1 VSSTEITSAAKL
13 HAALTAPDAE
23 TRLGTLEAVVADP
36 KTALTFGLH
45 ADRDLIDV
53 LLDQARSTP
62 LAAEWLTLVNALAVF
77 SDPRVAAF
85 FTGVL
90 AEHVD
95 PSVLFL
101 ASDYLATRRARIPRA
116 TLEQLLLQND
126 SPARARAAAPLMMG
140 IGVRTPA
147 ERLRVALLCEGA
159 GKAPPFA
166 NAADPYLAELRGPFL
181 HDARAALIAQ
191 GDDAATALFTYW
203 PALDD
208 ATREWLIEWSIA
220 TLPSSAIDSIVQ
232 RVVDSNDD
240 RLLRAALLRVAE
252 RSDVS
257 ITRSAE
263 VLAHW
268 LRHRDPGIRR
278 AAVLKCAP
286 PFALGRLVEIIDTDV
301 DASVRAAALWR
312 LAIDFNA
319 RALPQLLNAL
329 GDEDWQVRAA
339 AVEGLIDVGVDARSN
354 VRALVHDARLPVRAA
369 AVDVLLGLRDDAWL
383 AEHLLGGVNVT
394 R

>member
-1 VSSTEITSAAKL
+1 MTATEITSAAKL

-53 LLDQARSTP
+53 LLSQARATP
-62 LAAEWLTLVNALAVF
+62 VAAEWLTLVNALAVF

-90 AEHVD
+90 TEHAD

-147 ERLRVALLCEGA
+147 ERLRVALLSDGDE
-159 GKAPPFA
+159 APPFA
-166 NAADPYLAELRGPFL
+166 KAIDAYLAELRGPFV
-181 HDARAALIAQ
+181 HDARTALIAQ
-191 GDDAATALFTYW
+191 GDEAASALFTRW
-203 PALDD
+203 AALDN
-208 ATREWLIEWSIA
+208 ATQRWLVEWSIA
-220 TLPSSAIDSIVQ
+220 TLLANSVHEVIE
-232 RVVDSNDD
+232 RVVASNDD
-240 RLLRAALLRVAE
+240 ALLRMALTGIAE
-252 RSDVS
+252 RSDIS
-257 ITRSAE
+257 LTTSAE
-263 VLAHW
+263 VLAQW
-268 LRHRDPGIRR
+268 MRHSDPAIRR
-278 AAVLKCAP
+278 AAILKNAA
-286 PFALGRLVEIIDTDV
+286 PFAWRSLVEIIDTDV
-301 DASVRAAALWR
+301 DASVRAAATWR
-312 LAIDFNA
+312 LSADFNA
-319 RALPQLLNAL
+319 RALPQLLEAL

-339 AVEGLIDVGVDARSN
+339 AVEGLVAVGSDARSD
-354 VRALVHDARLPVRAA
+354 VRALIHDARMPVRAA
-369 AVDVLLGLRDDAWL
+369 AVAVLLGLGDDAWL
-383 AEHLLGGVNVT
+383 SEQLLGCVNVT
-394 R
+394 